1 MHLQN
6 DKIEIRNAGIND
18 APQLTAWWNDG
29 NVMAHAGFPNGLG
42 TCEAEV
48 IKQIEQE
55 SDDTMRRHIIVYD
68 GVPIGEMNYR
78 NLGDNQCEMGIK
90 ICDEKMQ
97 NRGIGKKVL
106 SLFIH
111 GLFHDLGYSLIK
123 LDTDL
128 KNERAQHVY
137 EKLGFQKIRVN
148 LNAWKD
154 QLGNNRSS
162 VDYEL
167 TKDLFNSY
175 L

>member
-1 MHLQN
+1 MHLQS

-97 NRGIGKKVL
+97 NRGIGKKVI
-106 SLFIH
+106 SLFIQ
-111 GLFHDLGYSLIK
+111 GLFQDLGYNLIK

-137 EKLGFQKIRVN
+137 EKLGFKKIRVN

-154 QLGNNRSS
+154 QLGNDCSS

>member
-1 MHLQN
+1 MHLQSG
-6 DKIEIRNAGIND
+6 KIEIRNAVIDD
-18 APQLTAWWNDG
+18 APQLAAWWNDG

-42 TCEAEV
+42 TCAAEI
-48 IKQIEQE
+48 IKHIELE
-55 SDDTMRRHIIVYD
+55 SDETTLRHIIIYE

-154 QLGNNRSS
+154 QLGNDRSS

>member
-1 MHLQN
+1 MHLQSG
-6 DKIEIRNAGIND
+6 KIEIRNAVIDD
-18 APQLTAWWNDG
+18 APKLTAWWNDG

-42 TCEAEV
+42 TCEADV
-48 IKQIEQE
+48 IKKIEQE
-55 SDDTMRRHIIVYD
+55 SDETTRRHIIVYE
-68 GVPIGEMNYR
+68 GVLIGEMNYR

-106 SLFIH
+106 SLFIQ
-111 GLFHDLGYSLIK
+111 GLFQDLGYNLIK

-137 EKLGFQKIRVN
+137 EKLGFKKIRVN

-154 QLGNNRSS
+154 QLGNDRSS

>member
-1 MHLQN
+1 MHLKN
-6 DKIEIRNAGIND
+6 GKIEIRNAEIAD

-29 NVMAHAGFPNGLG
+29 KVMAHAGFPNGLE
-42 TCEAEV
+42 TSEEEV
-48 IKQIEQE
+48 VKQIEQE
-55 SDDTMRRHIIVYD
+55 SDETTRRHIIIYD

-78 NLGDNQCEMGIK
+78 NLGGSQCEIGIK

-97 NRGIGKKVL
+97 NRGIGKEAL
-106 SLFIH
+106 SLFIR
-111 GLFHDLGYSLIK
+111 GLFNDLGYSLIK

-137 EKLGFQKIRVN
+137 EQLGFRKIRVN
-148 LNAWKD
+148 TNAWKD
-154 QLGNNRSS
+154 QLGNERSS

-167 TKDLFNSY
+167 TKELFNSY

>member
-1 MHLQN
+1 
-6 DKIEIRNAGIND
+6 ICIR
-18 APQLTAWWNDG
+18 
-29 NVMAHAGFPNGLG
+29 V
-42 TCEAEV
+42 
-48 IKQIEQE
+48 
-55 SDDTMRRHIIVYD
+55 R
-68 GVPIGEMNYR
+68 
-78 NLGDNQCEMGIK
+78 
-90 ICDEKMQ
+90 

>member
-6 DKIEIRNAGIND
+6 GKIEVRNAVIDD
-18 APQLTAWWNDG
+18 ASQLTAWWNDG

-42 TCEAEV
+42 TCEADV
-48 IKQIEQE
+48 IKKIEQE
-55 SDDTMRRHIIVYD
+55 SDETTRRHIIVYE

-78 NLGDNQCEMGIK
+78 NLGDNQCEIGIK

-106 SLFIH
+106 SLFIQ
-111 GLFHDLGYSLIK
+111 GLFQDLGYNLIK

-137 EKLGFQKIRVN
+137 EKLGFKKIRVN

-154 QLGNNRSS
+154 QLGNDRSS